1 MPKLSLLFLNISVAL
16 LMSSCAQPAVDSAR
30 WYSPEQVASG
40 TPLFEQHCSGCHGDS
55 AQGDSNWQTAR
66 PDGSYP
72 PPPLNGSGHAWH
84 HPLTQLDATIANG
97 GTHPGASMPGFA
109 QLLNKPERLTVIAA
123 FQSYWDAPTYRGW
136 LSRGGLSR

>member
-16 LMSSCAQPAVDSAR
+16 LISSCAQPAVDSAR

-40 TPLFEQHCSGCHGDS
+40 TALFEQHCSGCHGDS
-55 AQGDSNWQTAR
+55 AQGDPDWQTAR

-84 HPLTQLDATIANG
+84 HPLTQLDGTIANG

-109 QLLNKPERLTVIAA
+109 QLLNKQERLAVIAA
-123 FQSYWDAPTYRGW
+123 FQSYWDARTYRRW
-136 LSRGGLSR
+136 LNRGGLSR